1 KNENIM
7 KNKTIY
13 LLLFVFITLIT
24 SCSDD
29 DESSD
34 NNIKESSE
42 LVCGEDMSNYSG
54 IICCVSG
61 SELASTGES
70 LSFEYNSNI
79 NNPVFTWEIIS
90 GSISIV
96 SGQNTATVTLE
107 FGDDFTT
114 GEILGKGDGDEICT
128 ESFTINKR

>member
-1 KNENIM
+1 M
-7 KNKTIY
+7 KNRTIY
-13 LLLFVFITLIT
+13 LLLFVFVTLTT
-24 SCSDD
+24 SCSND

-34 NNIKESSE
+34 NNIRVLSE

-54 IICCVSG
+54 TICCISG
-61 SELASTGES
+61 PELASPGES
-70 LSFEYNSNI
+70 LSFEYSSNI
-79 NNPVFTWEIIS
+79 INPVFTWEIIS

-114 GEILGKGDGDEICT
+114 GEILGKGDGDEICS
-128 ESFTINKR
+128 ELFTINKR